1 MRLFFRN
8 LLWITTLALVGG
20 GFTAC
25 SDDEKVAPPQPA
37 MAVEGEATSWGSAA
51 FTVTTNDI
59 VEYAWMVLESTEE
72 APEETVVFMDGTT
85 VAAPEAETK
94 IEVSGLVGLTD
105 YTLYVA
111 AKAVPASQQVEEE
124 FYGEVIAVPFTTL
137 DYTDDVTIIKTTSDG
152 AQIAIKYPE
161 IAAEKVVKWGVCNM
175 GIHAMQAQPDHMFLM
190 LNDETYP
197 AAIIRGDTVLN
208 INNDNRWIRDA
219 NGEILYDEM
228 GEANYYW
235 EFIAPGEPLYLI
247 LSEASWGESDW
258 GWGEGYY
265 SFPFDAMGYE
275 EANMDYWFGVSDTP
289 ADPEAF
295 WEEGAYHKRVSFK
308 TAMPEPYEGKVNITV
323 SDLTTKSG
331 AITFTPENNPTMYT
345 VAIMDN
351 ATYAQ
356 VVSTY
361 LGGDESLL
369 QWYVTSLVAMY
380 QVGTMTVSGKETYIQ
395 PLEEYFYELT
405 PGGTYHAFAVA
416 MDGEEIYDAEW
427 DEYYYEADPM
437 KQSYTHLAFQLPDYK
452 LDAPV
457 VEVTGLEPTS
467 AWKARFNVKCTTY
480 AANPIVEACYAA
492 NDPSEWDM
500 YLEYGSTYTD
510 LISQNRGYMV
520 FGEEELKA
528 INSAEGLTFEFDMR
542 ENETIRVGVMGWNTE
557 GRPSNP
563 DAEGAKAVADASS
576 AVQPDAT
583 PIESPYYES
592 LVGNWTATAT
602 VRVNK
607 YNQETYQMEWIDGG
621 QVSTPVTI
629 GDCYVPESMTD
640 DVYAIYEQAGLS
652 KEAADDYFAQFKE
665 QADLYSKK
673 VRGQNRI
680 LCTGWGFDLHSTSP
694 EYSDLRT
701 KTPWDLFT
709 DLSYNA
715 ATTADLFYDFG
726 PKWFLQVAE
735 DGSLFIPVNINRVP
749 TAGAWGYYEQYVAGA
764 DVNSGYAYYMPMNTN
779 DMDNVT
785 KWPNIPVE
793 VSEDG
798 NTITLKAFTAENVTY
813 YPNLLYYSQWD
824 GSLVFYNTA
833 VVSEVVLTRNTATA
847 TASQKSASVAAIK
860 RHLTTDKNA
869 LKALSANGAT
879 YTKAENKAVVKVKTP
894 FKPQQKVQAK
904 KLNMKQL
911 TPEQRE
917 ANMKMLREKMQKGAR
932 K

>member
-1 MRLFFRN
+1 MRLFLRN
-8 LLWITTLALVGG
+8 LLWITALAFVGA

-137 DYTDDVTIIKTTSDG
+137 DYTDDVTIIKTTSEG

-175 GIHAMQAQPDHMFLM
+175 AIHAMQGQPDHMFLM

-208 INNDNRWIRDA
+208 IYNDNRWIRDA
-219 NGEILYDEM
+219 NGEILYDEW

-235 EFIAPGEPLYLI
+235 EFIAPGEPLYLL

-275 EANMDYWFGVSDTP
+275 EANMDYWFGYSDTP

-308 TAMPEPYEGKVNITV
+308 TAMPEPYEGKVNITTH
-323 SDLTTKSG
+323 DLTTKSG

-380 QVGTMTVSGKETYIQ
+380 QVGTMSVSGKETYIQ

-416 MDGEEIYDAEW
+416 MDGEEIYDEEW

-480 AANPIVEACYAA
+480 ATNPIVEACYAA

-542 ENETIRVGVMGWNTE
+542 ENQTIRVGVMGWNTE

-592 LVGNWTATAT
+592 LVGNWTATAS

-607 YNQETYQMEWIDGG
+607 YNEETYQMEWIDGG

-680 LCTGWGFDLHSTSP
+680 LCTGWGFDLHSQSP

-764 DVNSGYAYYMPMNTN
+764 DVNSGYAYYMPTNTN

-798 NTITLKAFTAENVTY
+798 NTITLKAFTAEEVTY

-824 GSLVFYNTA
+824 GSLAFYNTA